1 MGVLP
6 KEAEALLAVSPD
18 EFVEERKRI
27 ARALRDDGRREDA
40 DAVAALRK
48 PPPVVLA
55 ANRAAR
61 DRPQAAKAAAK
72 AAERV
77 AKSQLGSNAD
87 AYRAALAELDD
98 SLDLLA
104 EVALAQLSTGGKPPT
119 EAVARRLRALLRNAV
134 ADEEARKELARGLL
148 REEVESA
155 GFGAFAGVTPPRP
168 RRAAATDTRSK
179 RDEEKRRERERALRD
194 ELDDADQV
202 LAAARGAE
210 RDATR
215 ARERAE
221 REVEALRARLER
233 VTARRGL
240 ARERL
245 RLRRCRDLD
254 ADRLRRS
261 DSQGVARFESHAIPT
276 CQPRCSV
283 DLTERPVEPQAARE
297 RPPNDPHVAGF
308 TPPSVL
314 SFAL

>member
-1 MGVLP
+1 MGDLTCVTIRSPQWISYVSTTTGVPGTNRALTRSASGAECNHPDVGVLP

-221 REVEALRARLER
+221 REVEALRARLKR
-233 VTARRGL
+233 VRR
-240 ARERL
+240 
-245 RLRRCRDLD
+245 
-254 ADRLRRS
+254 
-261 DSQGVARFESHAIPT
+261 
-276 CQPRCSV
+276 
-283 DLTERPVEPQAARE
+283 VE
-297 RPPNDPHVAGF
+297 D
-308 TPPSVL
+308 
-314 SFAL
+314 